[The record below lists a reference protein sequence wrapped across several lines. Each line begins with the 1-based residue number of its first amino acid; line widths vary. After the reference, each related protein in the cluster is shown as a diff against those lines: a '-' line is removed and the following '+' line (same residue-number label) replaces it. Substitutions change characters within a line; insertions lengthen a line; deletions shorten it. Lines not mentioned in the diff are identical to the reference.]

1 MFHRLVTK
9 SGDQIWYPS
18 YAPSLG
24 HHEVARLQFAAW
36 ERQERRKSLK
46 LLDAQ
51 LKEQ

>member
-24 HHEVARLQFAAW
+24 YHEIARLQFAAF
-36 ERQERRKSLK
+36 ERQKKRDSLK